1 MAGELFLP
9 PIYDVAKLHN
19 FFYPPPPFVFFLPPL
34 PLPYPPTIFFSP
46 SPIPPSTFF
55 PFSIPPSLPTIFL
68 LELKWLPSISTC
80 KKQGFFFQFCE
91 VKKVVTNVKKSVNM
105 VTFAFFLK
113 EKTYKFFGIFL
124 WLSDKISPLLE
135 TFVEKV
141 VRFP

>member
-1 MAGELFLP
+1 
-9 PIYDVAKLHN
+9 
-19 FFYPPPPFVFFLPPL
+19 
-34 PLPYPPTIFFSP
+34 
-46 SPIPPSTFF
+46 
-55 PFSIPPSLPTIFL
+55 
-68 LELKWLPSISTC
+68 
-80 KKQGFFFQFCE
+80 
-91 VKKVVTNVKKSVNM
+91 VVTNVKKSVNM